1 MKNEKKLTEKVADDS
16 TTKMSIVE
24 RVKILL
30 DFPEEGPVEEKEV
43 EGALKSVQ
51 RLVLGYVL
59 EKGDMKLSVSSISL
73 TTTPDAWQ
81 KGTES
86 KLFLYD
92 LLNVIAECFDCK
104 VIRSNASGISEFKI
118 IGSTEDKKI
127 TDTVFNLVL
136 PLVRRMTRANYRAS
150 DRSVSL
156 VKYTIAYQ
164 SLFIANL
171 RDRLRDDRKK
181 FLKTEKS
188 DKLTAILI
196 MKNELVQSY
205 IAKKMEV
212 KPSRTKS
219 KDEETGEAKSE
230 T

>member
-136 PLVRRMTRANYRAS
+136 PLVRRMTRENYRAS